1 MNISDFVPGTA
12 WIRIYRSHYKYESD
26 FEKLCEFLKL
36 PTTCKVIDLQVKEGY
51 CRGY

>member
-12 WIRIYRSHYKYESD
+12 WIRLYRSHYKYESD

-36 PTTCKVIDLQVKEGY
+36 PTTCTVIDIQVEEGY
-51 CRGY
+51 CKGY